1 MAAVLLENIK
11 LIMLFILIG
20 SIIGLSHVGQAATAH
35 RQFLRG
41 YRRPRPAGL

>member
-20 SIIGLSHVGQAATAH
+20 SIIGLSHIGQAATA
-35 RQFLRG
+35 RPQRLRG
-41 YRRPRPAGL
+41 YRRPVSAAL

>member
-20 SIIGLSHVGQAATAH
+20 SIIGLSHLGGTAAAH
-35 RQFLRG
+35 QRLRG
-41 YRRPRPAGL
+41 HRRLVSAAR